1 MKSYIQPRIHITTIQ
16 HDMNFLA
23 ASMEQSVQKK
33 KADLSAQLSKEQT
46 FIDWEATNTGH
57 TSVWDD

>member
-23 ASMEQSVQKK
+23 ASMEQMVNRKPT
-33 KADLSAQLSKEQT
+33 DLSAQLSKEQT
-46 FIDWEATNTGH
+46 SFDWEATNTGH

>member
-16 HDMNFLA
+16 HDINLLA
-23 ASMEQSVQKK
+23 ASMEQMVNRKPT
-33 KADLSAQLSKEQT
+33 DLSAQLSKEQT
-46 FIDWEATNTGH
+46 FFDWEATNTGH

>member
-16 HDMNFLA
+16 HDMNLLA
-23 ASMEQSVQKK
+23 ASMEQMVNHKQ
-33 KADLSAQLSKEQT
+33 ADLSTQLSKEQT
-46 FIDWEATNTGH
+46 SFDWEATNTGH